1 MFIVACVSAR
11 DQVVFCHAS
20 EQPIKPRLLST
31 HSGSE
36 LTVVT
41 CTLVSLLPTAL
52 PLGLHFSCLIKSTFQ
67 SRPFSTFSM
76 NLHKLIFI
84 EYLGVTSK
92 LFLKYDKMYV
102 EGKYSLSSDTS
113 LKCSSSISHVLGTSS
128 PLLPV
133 CCFYGFPF
141 LDQLSPPFITQTG
154 GLQSL

>member
-20 EQPIKPRLLST
+20 EQPFKPRLLSID
-31 HSGSE
+31 SGPE
-36 LTVVT
+36 LTAVT
-41 CTLVSLLPTAL
+41 RTLVSLLPTAL

-113 LKCSSSISHVLGTSS
+113 LKCSSSISPTSMCQVH
-128 PLLPV
+128 LPP
-133 CCFYGFPF
+133 YF
-141 LDQLSPPFITQTG
+141 LCAASMVFLFQISSHLHS
-154 GLQSL
+154 